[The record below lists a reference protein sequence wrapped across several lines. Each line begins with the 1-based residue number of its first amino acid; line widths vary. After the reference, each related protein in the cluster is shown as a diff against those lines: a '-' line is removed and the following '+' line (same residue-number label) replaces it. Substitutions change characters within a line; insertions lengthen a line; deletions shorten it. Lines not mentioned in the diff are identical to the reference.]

1 MAFTRILSHLPAF
14 VAVAG
19 LLVGGVFGCS
29 QQPEAVEVRK
39 PPRPVSTMTLTT
51 TRPGVASEVTG
62 SVVSWKTEQ
71 IGFEVPGRVSQVIEP
86 NEQIEGRI
94 VAQNGETHLLS
105 EGTPLARLDD
115 ERLRIA
121 VESAKAAVE
130 VSRRQI
136 DAVQVDIEQRIPAS
150 IAAVEAEKKL
160 AEIEL
165 ARTQKLFDKSAS
177 TQANLDQATTN
188 MATAE
193 ANLARSKAELAARH
207 AELRSLEAQ
216 TLQAEQQLADAER
229 NLKDAVLYSSFRGQ
243 VAKTHV
249 LPGSYVAAG
258 DPVVTVQLMDP
269 VSVEFELSAA
279 ASRKFQHGDSLRVY
293 TINPAQQRKDLC
305 GFVYLTDAVADPQT
319 RTFTVKL
326 LARNE
331 EVQMAPPTELQGHPV
346 ARTVDLWPMN
356 IGPILSGDKRLFVE
370 EESIHHDAQGA
381 FVWKAT
387 NRHMGEISDNKN
399 RVLTVEKIRVAAQ
412 PVSVPFLGNWHFVP
426 VTIQSDQNFDPERD
440 LIAGKLIVEG
450 QKPDDWNGDK
460 LLYDRGGWLL
470 RPGDLVRVELSDES
484 NEAGLYVPMKAIRHA
499 GDQAAVFVVDRSNPD
514 RLIARKVL
522 VTIAT
527 ADETLRSDAA
537 LQRIEPEEPGA
548 LASGAELVV
557 EGTHYL
563 VDGDEIVVIKKPGA
577 AE

>member
-1 MAFTRILSHLPAF
+1 MAFTRILSHLSVS
-14 VAVAG
+14 VAVVG
-19 LLVGGVFGCS
+19 LLVGGLAGCS
-29 QQPEAVEVRK
+29 NQAETVEVRK
-39 PPRPVSTMTLTT
+39 PPRPVSTITLAT
-51 TRPGVASEVTG
+51 TRPAVASEVTG

-71 IGFEVPGRVSQVIEP
+71 IGFEVAGRVEQVIEP
-86 NEQIEGRI
+86 NEQIAGRI
-94 VAQNGETHLLS
+94 VAQNGGTHLIS

-115 ERLRIA
+115 ERFRIA
-121 VESAKAAVE
+121 VQSAKAAVE

-150 IAAVEAEKKL
+150 IAAAEAEKEL
-160 AEIEL
+160 AKIEL
-165 ARTQKLFDKSAS
+165 ARTQRVFDKGAS
-177 TQANLDQATTN
+177 TQATLDQAKTT

-193 ANLARSKAELAARH
+193 ANVARTKAELAARQ

-216 TLQAEQQLADAER
+216 ALQTEQQLADAQRDLE
-229 NLKDAVLYSSFRGQ
+229 DSVLYSSFRGQ
-243 VAKTHV
+243 VAATHV

-269 VSVEFELSAA
+269 VSIEFELSAA
-279 ASRKFQHGDSLRVY
+279 ASRKFQHGDSLQVY
-293 TINPAQQRKDLC
+293 TINPARQRKDLC

-331 EVQMAPPTELQGHPV
+331 EVQMQPPAELAGTPI
-346 ARTVDLWPMN
+346 ARTIDLWPIN
-356 IGPILSGDKRLFVE
+356 LGPILAGDHRLFVE

-399 RVLTVEKIRVAAQ
+399 RVLNVEKVRVSAQ
-412 PVSVPFLGNWHFVP
+412 PISVPFLGNWHFVP

-450 QKPDDWNGDK
+450 QEPDEWNGDK

-470 RPGDLVRVELSDES
+470 RPGDLVRVELADES
-484 NEAGLYVPMKAIRHA
+484 GGAGLYVPMKALRHA
-499 GDQAAVFVVDRSNPD
+499 GDQASVFIVDRGNPD
-514 RLIARKVL
+514 RPFARQVP
-522 VTIAT
+522 VNIMS
-527 ADETLRSDAA
+527 ADAALRQDAA
-537 LQRIEPEEPGA
+537 LQRIESVEPDA
-548 LASGAELVV
+548 LAAGAELVV

-563 VDGDEIVVIKKPGA
+563 VDGDEVVVVKKPGA

>member
-1 MAFTRILSHLPAF
+1 MAFIRMLLHFPAF

-19 LLVGGVFGCS
+19 LLAGGVFGCS
-29 QQPEAVEVRK
+29 QQAEVADVRK

-51 TRPGVASEVTG
+51 TRPGVGSEVTG

-71 IGFEVPGRVSQVIEP
+71 IGFEVPGRVRQVIEP

-94 VAQNGETHLLS
+94 VAENGETHLLS

-121 VESAKAAVE
+121 VGSAKAAVE

-136 DAVQVDIEQRIPAS
+136 DAVHVDIEQRIPAS
-150 IAAVEAEKKL
+150 IAAAEAEKKL
-160 AEIEL
+160 AAIEL
-165 ARTQKLFDKSAS
+165 ARTEKLFNKSAS

-193 ANLARSKAELAARH
+193 ANLARSKAELAARQ

-229 NLKDAVLYSSFRGQ
+229 DLQDAVLYSSFRGQ
-243 VAKTHV
+243 VAQTHV
-249 LPGSYVAAG
+249 LPGSYVGAG

-269 VSVEFELSAA
+269 VSIEFELSAA

-293 TINPAQQRKDLC
+293 TINPARQRKDLC

-319 RTFTVKL
+319 RTFTVRL

-331 EVQMAPPTELQGHPV
+331 EVQMTPPSELQGYPI
-346 ARTVDLWPMN
+346 ARTIDLWPLN
-356 IGPILSGDKRLFVE
+356 IGPVLSGDERLFVE
-370 EESIHHDAQGA
+370 EESIHYDAQGA

-399 RVLTVEKIRVAAQ
+399 RVLSVKKIRVLAQ
-412 PVSVPFLGNWHFVP
+412 PVKVPFLGNWHFVP
-426 VTIQSDQNFDPERD
+426 VTIQSDQDFDPERD

-450 QKPDDWNGDK
+450 QQPDDWDGDK

-484 NEAGLYVPMKAIRHA
+484 NEAGLYVPMKALRHA
-499 GDQAAVFVVDRSNPD
+499 GEEASVFVVDRSNPD
-514 RLIARKVL
+514 QPIARKVL
-522 VTIAT
+522 VNILT
-527 ADETLRSDAA
+527 DDAA
-537 LQRIEPEEPGA
+537 LRQEATLQRIEPIDPES

-563 VDGDEIVVIKKPGA
+563 VDGDEIVIIKKPGA